1 MKKFNMN
8 DTLEKPALDVLL
20 NDKLHSLVQA
30 TASRFYNTYG
40 KRAVHSV
47 MITQEDLALEGYT
60 GVMVAYA
67 SFNPNLGHTSDMA
80 QSFRTHCFPYMK
92 NAMLT
97 YCRKFGHSLSISEK
111 DARSEFKNIINIGV
125 VHIDQL
131 NEDEEFDLPVGS
143 GVEVSRDV
151 DEYLLAGFSEFER
164 KLIRDNIIE
173 GYSLQE
179 IAGRYSLSKS
189 RAGEILRKLTR
200 RMRKRAENYE
210 QDN

>member
-1 MKKFNMN
+1 
-8 DTLEKPALDVLL
+8 
-20 NDKLHSLVQA
+20 
-30 TASRFYNTYG
+30 
-40 KRAVHSV
+40 
-47 MITQEDLALEGYT
+47 
-60 GVMVAYA
+60 
-67 SFNPNLGHTSDMA
+67 
-80 QSFRTHCFPYMK
+80 
-92 NAMLT
+92 MLT

-143 GVEVSRDV
+143 GVEVSRDA

-189 RAGEILRKLTR
+189 RTGEILRSLTR